1 MGSLEFGW
9 GMVFIPLYVYCDD
22 GERGRYGK
30 FILHTRGI
38 QYELEEDRRT
48 LGHTR
53 SVEVSTMNV
62 EDAGSITIPMPTF
75 YALACKT

>member
-1 MGSLEFGW
+1 VGNGFYTLVCMYIVMMGREVD
-9 GMVFIPLYVYCDD
+9 MEIH
-22 GERGRYGK
+22 
-30 FILHTRGI
+30 LHTRGI

-48 LGHTR
+48 LGYTR